1 MHYKNGREAKNGD
14 KVLMYAGFTPGY
26 TGNPVVGVLFDAKAE
41 GGSDC
46 NGNIAP
52 LTSGTVSY
60 ADLKNC
66 LHIEDIAAATI
77 PDSSK
82 A

>member
-14 KVLMYAGFTPGY
+14 LIIHLSSNPGDRLAA
-26 TGNPVVGVLFDAKAE
+26 GVLTGAKAE

-46 NGNIAP
+46 NGVIIP
-52 LTSGTVSY
+52 WPMTSVHY

-66 LHIEDIAAATI
+66 LHIDDIAAATI
-77 PDSSK
+77 PDSTQ
-82 A
+82 AAT